1 MGERKSFDIYLFG
14 QKITGIRPLQYKKII
29 KQNMKVTAIYQK
41 EGANP
46 FLERDG
52 DYKRLTGLVPAGYD
66 IDEIEHYAIAATP
79 IGYLF
84 VGLER
89 AE

>member
-1 MGERKSFDIYLFG
+1 M
-14 QKITGIRPLQYKKII
+14 KI
-29 KQNMKVTAIYQK
+29 TAIYPK

-46 FLERDG
+46 FLEREG
-52 DYKRLTGLVPAGYD
+52 DYKRVTGRVPAGYD
-66 IDEIEHYAIAATP
+66 VDEIEHYAIAATP
-79 IGYLF
+79 IGYVF